1 MNDSPAKASWLVT
14 LTVVGARKRVIRW
27 RVDEAAPDIAYSAS
41 VGPQV
46 TQSPADPFEATFTY
60 SAGATA
66 TAGQKSVD
74 LGALGKLPDGVLQ
87 LLSGGSPACSTK
99 VGGVA
104 TDGTCTINYMT
115 LGKHSVTARYEP
127 DDSDIKAPFETSA
140 ATISP
145 YSTSTSESIE
155 KVGSIYQLYEN
166 PYYLYSATYTVTAD
180 TVDQYGY
187 GVAASDGSWEFQL
200 SGPADDGNTF
210 ETTITAPPGQTSCEI
225 TIQAMLD
232 YTSQSSS
239 VSSSDCSGG
248 LNTGDAGVAPGNNVP
263 GWFVTTVFTSTSAG
277 FSGSTSG
284 AQDIVCEEP

>member
-1 MNDSPAKASWLVT
+1 M
-14 LTVVGARKRVIRW
+14 
-27 RVDEAAPDIAYSAS
+27 
-41 VGPQV
+41 
-46 TQSPADPFEATFTY
+46 
-60 SAGATA
+60 
-66 TAGQKSVD
+66 
-74 LGALGKLPDGVLQ
+74 LGKLPDGVLQ

-248 LNTGDAGVAPGNNVP
+248 SQHRRCRRRARKQRAWVVRHDGLHVDLGGLLGVHERRSGHRLRRAVSVNGRADCLAVQSTEPPSDRVIRKAPG
-263 GWFVTTVFTSTSAG
+263 T
-277 FSGSTSG
+277 GSRRRRFLR
-284 AQDIVCEEP
+284 